1 MIGTRLGSWVLER
14 EIGRGGMGCVY
25 LARRRAG
32 ILPAEA
38 QAGKMPAPL
47 LPERAAV
54 KVLAAHLTFDA
65 GLLARF
71 QREIDVLRQLD
82 HPHIVRL
89 FEAGT
94 ENGRHFYAM
103 EYVEGESFESLL
115 HRHGRLPWPE
125 VLDMALQ
132 VCQALKHAH
141 DRGVVHRDLKPANL
155 LCGPERGSDAAG
167 HYGTVKLTD
176 FGIAWVFAAEHLT
189 TTGAVVGTAE
199 YLSPEQAA
207 GKQST
212 RRSDLYSLGVVLYTL
227 LTGRT
232 PFEGETIAL
241 LHKHRYAQFERP
253 HRLAPDLPHDLDEV
267 VCQLMEKEPEKRP
280 ADAGVL
286 HKRLDSLRRKY
297 ERRAGPGHPRER
309 VAAAG
314 SPEKETAISAGD
326 DHESR
331 TGPAT
336 LMAKLMRAELN
347 AQNRGG
353 PIKQFFNHPVV
364 VVTLFVLTLAAI
376 IYAFLPPSAERLYG
390 RVTEKMQ
397 SDDPDDWEKAIED
410 LERLQQNHPDFNK
423 EQVAEFLHKAKSA
436 RESRQEA
443 RNARLSGPMSEAHWF
458 FEKGLRL
465 RQQGKDGEAKA
476 VWRELV
482 RAFKD
487 VPAEQ
492 PWVELAQ
499 GELEQ
504 PSQRERTGDERWVSV
519 RKALAHAR
527 QLDKDGRR
535 DDADKIR
542 RALRAL
548 YKDDPSAG
556 ALFDEQEKR

>member
-25 LARRRAG
+25 LARRAADNG
-32 ILPAEA
+32 PAS
-38 QAGKMPAPL
+38 P
-47 LPERAAV
+47 LPENAAV
-54 KVLAAHLTFDA
+54 KVLAAHLTFDP

-89 FEAGT
+89 LEAGA

-103 EYVEGESFESLL
+103 EYIEGESFESLL
-115 HRHGRLPWPE
+115 QRHGRLPWPD
-125 VLDMALQ
+125 VLAMALQ
-132 VCQALKHAH
+132 VCLALKHAH
-141 DRGVVHRDLKPANL
+141 DRGVIHRDLKPANL
-155 LCGPERGSDAAG
+155 LRGPS
-167 HYGTVKLTD
+167 GTTKLTD

-207 GKQST
+207 GKQPT

-232 PFEGETIAL
+232 PFEGETVAL

-253 HRLAPDLPHDLDEV
+253 LRLAPDLPPDLDEL
-267 VCQLMEKEPEKRP
+267 VCQLMEKDPEKRP

-286 HKRLDSLRRKY
+286 HKRLDSLRRKA
-297 ERRAGPGHPRER
+297 ERRA
-309 VAAAG
+309 VQNTATA
-314 SPEKETAISAGD
+314 SPEKETAVSTGD
-326 DHESR
+326 DHENR

-336 LMAKLMRAELN
+336 LMARLMRAELH

-353 PIKQFFNHPVV
+353 PIKQFFNHPLVV
-364 VVTLFVLTLAAI
+364 IFLFVLTVGTI
-376 IYAFLPPSAERLYG
+376 IYAFLPPSAERLYE
-390 RVTEKMQ
+390 RAERQMQ
-397 SDDPDDWEKAIED
+397 SDDPEDWESALDD
-410 LERLQQNHPDFNK
+410 LKRLQREHPDFNK
-423 EQVAEFLHKAKSA
+423 EQVAGFRRKAEA
-436 RESRQEA
+436 AEASRHEV

-458 FEKGLRL
+458 FEKGVRL
-465 RQQGKDGEAKA
+465 RQQGKGDEASA

-499 GELEQ
+499 GELEE
-504 PSQRERTGDERWVSV
+504 PTQRERTGEERWASV
-519 RKALAHAR
+519 RKALAHAD
-527 QLDKDGRR
+527 QLDKDGNH
-535 DDADKIR
+535 DDAEKIR
-542 RALRAL
+542 RALRTL
-548 YKDDPSAG
+548 YAADPA
-556 ALFDEQEKR
+556 ARAILDAREK